1 MQATSLQNRAPAFL
15 FFGAVHP
22 KKSTDESFVPNS
34 TWRSI
39 ADNFIIEFVASLL
52 VHIALALTWNVDDEL
67 RFAPAAA
74 IGLVMLCLK
83 DEDLFFPDASPTVTF
98 LLYALGGY
106 NWPHLLAR
114 LMGQLC
120 ALGASVWFCTAA
132 VLPPLAFRVVQ
143 PLPVVFFIEGLGSA
157 VEHIAVMYLVLPML
171 PLAQRPTA
179 IAEGLR
185 FLFYRT
191 RSKRDSNTPPSTP
204 MIVHAALIITALHY
218 VLQRGL
224 CAEVN
229 PFATIM
235 LAMAMRQQDNHH
247 DVWAHAGI
255 AVWGQLVGV
264 GFAAAYLAAF
274 APRLPRS

>member
-1 MQATSLQNRAPAFL
+1 MQHRAQSLL
-15 FFGAVHP
+15 FFGAAQP
-22 KKSTDESFVPNS
+22 KKNTDENNVFNNP
-34 TWRSI
+34 WRSI
-39 ADNFIIEFVASLL
+39 ADNFIIEFLASLL
-52 VHIALALTWNVDDEL
+52 VQVALGLFWNADDEL
-67 RFAPAAA
+67 RFAPSAA

-106 NWPHLLAR
+106 NWPHLIAR

-120 ALGASVWFCTAA
+120 ALGAAVWFCSVA
-132 VLPPLAFRVVQ
+132 VMPPLAFRVVQ
-143 PLPVVFFIEGLGSA
+143 PLPVVFFIEALSSA
-157 VEHIAVMYLVLPML
+157 VEHLAVIYLVLPML
-171 PLAQRPTA
+171 PLAPRPTPA
-179 IAEGLR
+179 AEGLR
-185 FLFYRT
+185 FLFYRA
-191 RSKRDSNTPPSTP
+191 RSKRDSTTPPPTLLV
-204 MIVHAALIITALHY
+204 VHAAALVTLLHY

-235 LAMAMRQQDNHH
+235 LAAAMQQQHH
-247 DVWAHAGI
+247 DESHWTHAGI

-264 GFAAAYLAAF
+264 GFAAAYLVAF